1 MSLKSIFII
10 CVLTSAILLLHTLA
24 QILIPQGQQTRFT
37 TFSRGRNFGDSG
49 GGGWGALWLHTSWEA
64 VAGTACCYWFPQM
77 KDRKSEHSPLGY
89 FKQSD
94 VPEQGSLKTGC
105 LLGRV
110 AARCQH
116 HQPLQ
121 LPVGEGQLV
130 DGEHVYSLHPLR
142 SEVWQPFYIATC
154 F

>member
-1 MSLKSIFII
+1 MAAHKLGG
-10 CVLTSAILLLHTLA
+10 CGWDCLLL
-24 QILIPQGQQTRFT
+24 LIPTDEGQ
-37 TFSRGRNFGDSG
+37 
-49 GGGWGALWLHTSWEA
+49 E
-64 VAGTACCYWFPQM
+64 V
-77 KDRKSEHSPLGY
+77 EHSPLGY

-121 LPVGEGQLV
+121 LPVGEGQRV

-142 SEVWQPFYIATC
+142 SEV
-154 F
+154 